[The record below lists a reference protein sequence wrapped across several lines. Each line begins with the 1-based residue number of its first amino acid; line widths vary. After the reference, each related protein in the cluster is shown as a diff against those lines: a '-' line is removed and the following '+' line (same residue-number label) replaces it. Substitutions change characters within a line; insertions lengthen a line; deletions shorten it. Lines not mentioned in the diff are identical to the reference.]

1 MFIINSDDITFVGL
15 YSFYVVEPKNFPL
28 FKWQYRAGDGAGA
41 EIMDTRG
48 AKKEPEP
55 RINNFSSATL
65 IFRYRSVKKYCSLD
79 PDSGVFWIRI

>member
-1 MFIINSDDITFVGL
+1 MENYRLSIQGKNKQGKKSWSIEVG
-15 YSFYVVEPKNFPL
+15 VEPNNFQL
-28 FKWQYRAGDGAGA
+28 FKWQYRAGAGAGA

-65 IFRYRSVKKYCSLD
+65 KILEKSQFCL
-79 PDSGVFWIRI
+79 PLAN